1 MFRSRSNR
9 VLLRSNCLTATA
21 AISSEPPSVP
31 EVAESLVGLSH
42 PVCLF
47 LSLYRAPHVVGGV
60 DQLIGQLFRHAAT
73 APLAREA
80 NQPAAGERQPALR
93 ADLDRDLVGGA
104 ADSPRLDLE
113 ERRRV
118 PQSLVKDVQRL
129 FLGLTTGPPQG

>member
-1 MFRSRSNR
+1 MCAMIPMFRSRSNR
-9 VLLRSNCLTATA
+9 VLVPSNCLTATA

-80 NQPAAGERQPALR
+80 NQPAAGEGPAAR
-93 ADLDRDLVGGA
+93 PGGLDRGPGGGGTA
-104 ADSPRLDLE
+104 PAR
-113 ERRRV
+113 
-118 PQSLVKDVQRL
+118 
-129 FLGLTTGPPQG
+129 